1 MSRSIE
7 QALLQLMPTHG
18 TDLPPPL
25 VELASALL
33 AQSRHRASTLKAEEE
48 VARLHACCHI
58 ACDRL
63 KIPLDLPPIQSR
75 PPIPPRIY
83 QRLYAPLDNILPHN
97 VTARTPAKNRHATP
111 RARHA
116 DPDTTTASGRPLPS
130 RTTPSKDTTLAP
142 FRAAAAGTPTKSTG
156 RAVPPVDR
164 SSALHPW
171 IRPTIRFLCRA
182 SRHARL
188 APTLLAGM
196 ERAVVPGGR
205 RTRDPWV
212 LANLTGLVAALYF
225 FVVQQLRVLRTGEPI
240 TEENYLPVR
249 AEVLALLARA
259 RQELVVGGGLDEDDA
274 WEGWRA
280 VRRRDFIAVTDEVT
294 RRAFL
299 QEDWYVGIRDLFA
312 SGAFDADE
320 DEADMH
326 EAGAEAQAQA
336 QARGDEEGAGRLTK
350 LTIRRAD
357 TMFQDRYDYLSETRR
372 LDYRLWKEGLLQR
385 IEQAESTAPDG
396 MDVD

>member
-7 QALLQLMPTHG
+7 QALLQLMPTHA

-63 KIPLDLPPIQSR
+63 KITLDLPPIHSR

-83 QRLYAPLDNILPHN
+83 QRLYAHLDNILPHN

-111 RARHA
+111 RPRHA
-116 DPDTTTASGRPLPS
+116 HADTTTTTTASGRPLPS
-130 RTTPSKDTTLAP
+130 RTTPSKETTLAP
-142 FRAAAAGTPTKSTG
+142 FRAAAAATPTKSTG
-156 RAVPPVDR
+156 RAVPPVDTA
-164 SSALHPW
+164 ALHPW

-182 SRHARL
+182 SGHPRL

-196 ERAVVPGGR
+196 ERAVAPGGR

-212 LANLTGLVAALYF
+212 LANLTGLVAAFYF

-240 TEENYLPVR
+240 TEANYLPVR
-249 AEVLALLARA
+249 AEVLALLTRA
-259 RQELVVGGGLDEDDA
+259 RQELVVGGGRGLDEDDDA
-274 WEGWRA
+274 WAGWQA
-280 VRRRDFIAVTDEVT
+280 LRRRDFIAVTDEVT

-299 QEDWYVGIRDLFA
+299 QEDWYVGIRDLYA
-312 SGAFDADE
+312 SGAFDEAQAD
-320 DEADMH
+320 DADTH
-326 EAGAEAQAQA
+326 EAG
-336 QARGDEEGAGRLTK
+336 GEEDAARLTK
-350 LTIRRAD
+350 MTIRRAD
-357 TMFQDRYDYLSETRR
+357 TMFQDRYEYLSEGRR
-372 LDYRLWKEGLLQR
+372 LDYRLWKEGVLQR
-385 IEQAESTAPDG
+385 IERAEGTAQDG

>member
-7 QALLQLMPTHG
+7 QSLLQLMPTHG

-83 QRLYAPLDNILPHN
+83 QRLYAHLDNILPHN
-97 VTARTPAKNRHATP
+97 VTARTPAKNRHGTP
-111 RARHA
+111 RSRHA

-130 RTTPSKDTTLAP
+130 RTTPSKETTLAP
-142 FRAAAAGTPTKSTG
+142 FRAAATGTPTKSTG
-156 RAVPPVDR
+156 RAVVPVDT
-164 SSALHPW
+164 SALHPW
-171 IRPTIRFLCRA
+171 IRPTIHFLCSA
-182 SRHARL
+182 SGNPRL

-205 RTRDPWV
+205 RTRDAWV
-212 LANLTGLVAALYF
+212 LANLTGLVAAFYF

-249 AEVLALLARA
+249 AEVLALLTRA
-259 RQELVVGGGLDEDDA
+259 RQELVVGRGLDEDDA
-274 WEGWRA
+274 WQGWQA
-280 VRRRDFIAVTDEVT
+280 LRRRDFLAVTDEVT

-312 SGAFDADE
+312 SGAFDDAD
-320 DEADMH
+320 ADD
-326 EAGAEAQAQA
+326 AGGEAQS
-336 QARGDEEGAGRLTK
+336 RGDEEGAGRLTK

-357 TMFQDRYDYLSETRR
+357 TMFQDRYDYLSESRR

-385 IEQAESTAPDG
+385 IEQAESTAPDA

>member
-48 VARLHACCHI
+48 
-58 ACDRL
+58 
-63 KIPLDLPPIQSR
+63 
-75 PPIPPRIY
+75 
-83 QRLYAPLDNILPHN
+83 
-97 VTARTPAKNRHATP
+97 
-111 RARHA
+111 
-116 DPDTTTASGRPLPS
+116 
-130 RTTPSKDTTLAP
+130 
-142 FRAAAAGTPTKSTG
+142 
-156 RAVPPVDR
+156 
-164 SSALHPW
+164 
-171 IRPTIRFLCRA
+171 
-182 SRHARL
+182 
-188 APTLLAGM
+188 
-196 ERAVVPGGR
+196 
-205 RTRDPWV
+205 
-212 LANLTGLVAALYF
+212 
-225 FVVQQLRVLRTGEPI
+225 QLRVLRTGEPI